1 MAEADADF
9 SSDDVSDVSETGEA
23 ATDAAEAYSEA
34 QAEAGK
40 ESSEVNKAAAEAH
53 RSSLNEAQA
62 AMIGELAP
70 EGTEST
76 AVQESATEV
85 NKLVD
90 LSTNLAD
97 AKNNGDAMD
106 ANAKNDPAKQKVNK
120 ALTDMQARLA
130 DFMKD
135 GVNKTAEK
143 TLSRQA
149 NTKWG
154 GTNGNSRTGA
164 H

>member
-1 MAEADADF
+1 MAEDTADF
-9 SSDDVSDVSETGEA
+9 STDDISDVNESETGEA
-23 ATDAAEAYSEA
+23 AADAAEAYSEA

-40 ESSEVNKAAAEAH
+40 ESSDANKAAAEAE

-70 EGTEST
+70 EGTDSA

-85 NKLVD
+85 NEGVEG
-90 LSTNLAD
+90 STDLAD
-97 AKNNGDAMD
+97 AKNNGDTMD
-106 ANAKNDPAKQKVNK
+106 TKAKNDPAKQKANK

-154 GTNGNSRTGA
+154 D
-164 H
+164 